1 MIKVKDISFSYGGA
15 NRVILNN
22 VGFELEFGECLAIL
36 GNNGVGKSTLLKCI
50 DRIHKINSGSVII
63 NGKDMHTLPRREMA
77 QSIAYVPQSTASSHI
92 MVFDAVLLGRKP
104 YIKWDI
110 GDEDKRITT
119 QIIERFGLQEYKARY
134 LDELS
139 GGELQKVA
147 LARAMA
153 QQPVFLML
161 DEPTSNLDPKN
172 QHEMLNNVKTLAK
185 KHDMGVAIVIHD
197 LNLAV
202 RYCDKFLFLKDG
214 QAYSYGGIE
223 TVTAKAIEDVYNM
236 KSEIIEHN
244 DIKMII
250 PY

>member
-1 MIKVKDISFSYGGA
+1 
-15 NRVILNN
+15 
-22 VGFELEFGECLAIL
+22 
-36 GNNGVGKSTLLKCI
+36 
-50 DRIHKINSGSVII
+50 
-63 NGKDMHTLPRREMA
+63 MHTLPRREMA

-110 GDEDKRITT
+110 GDEDKRITA

-161 DEPTSNLDPKN
+161 DEPTSNVDSQSEEVIYSTLSQDS
-172 QHEMLNNVKTLAK
+172 HEHATVLVSHRAWTLQK
-185 KHDMGVAIVIHD
+185 VDRIYVF
-197 LNLAV
+197 
-202 RYCDKFLFLKDG
+202 R
-214 QAYSYGGIE
+214 GGRIIE
-223 TVTAKAIEDVYNM
+223 TGTYRDLIRPGTYFAELFDYQLNAGE
-236 KSEIIEHN
+236 
-244 DIKMII
+244 
-250 PY
+250 